1 MERYELWL
9 RDGVVWRAVDR
20 RATPKNVDTAR
31 RLHRSGVK
39 ALVSYLNQKSVCP
52 DRNREVGATAP
63 AAAAP
68 LSAEGGRLGS
78 AWDAVII
85 GYDV

>member
-39 ALVSYLNQKSVCP
+39 ALVSCLNQKSVFP
-52 DRNREVGATAP
+52 DRNREVGATVPAETAP
-63 AAAAP
+63 S
-68 LSAEGGRLGS
+68 SAEGGRLGS
-78 AWDAVII
+78 AGDAVTV